1 MPAKKIPKK
10 KLACATK
17 ETKNGKEYTTCYEKK
32 KTPARTFRVK
42 KKVAVEKKPKPKD
55 DDSITIL
62 GGKRAGIDEYYVKNK
77 PKLIIEDVDGTTVD
91 INFLKPTEANKYEF
105 IGTAKIKD
113 LVKTK
118 TGWSVQASKVKNRG
132 TSFWADSGM

>member
-42 KKVAVEKKPKPKD
+42 KK
-55 DDSITIL
+55 
-62 GGKRAGIDEYYVKNK
+62 
-77 PKLIIEDVDGTTVD
+77 
-91 INFLKPTEANKYEF
+91 ANKYEF

>member
-17 ETKNGKEYTTCYEKK
+17 ETKKGKEYTTCYEKK

-55 DDSITIL
+55 DDSIKIL
-62 GGKRAGIDEYYVKNK
+62 GGKRAGISERVDGKQH
-77 PKLIIEDVDGTTVD
+77 KLIIDVDGTNVEID
-91 INFLKPTEANKYEF
+91 FLKPTEANKYDF
-105 IGTAKIKD
+105 IGTAKITD